1 MNSIIKTAL
10 FRNAIV
16 FLNEAI
22 YRFNLGIDNYDNKVL
37 SIVDLQMSLEL
48 AIKFTIANYRSASI
62 IFEEK
67 SVAGLSDE
75 KILSLFQDNK
85 LKVKE
90 FEKLKN
96 FLKGDSFFSSE
107 LSSEFSYMEK
117 FQNYRNKL
125 VHQNYNFSEDEDA
138 AIENDI
144 IHIIV
149 YILYRLLSN
158 DISSSDYNEY
168 LFEYIPQEEYKKL
181 LSNPKFAEEI
191 HAKFEFEY
199 GKLYMCPLCSTRSL
213 TPLKK
218 CYRCLESFDDGNFFG
233 YVKCKYCGE
242 DFVFFD
248 AGNIDCNNGFIKG
261 LCLNCEED
269 TVVYKCQKCGDYSNL
284 EAFGRKMCT
293 PEHCLWE
300 E

>member
-1 MNSIIKTAL
+1 MDSIIKTAL

-22 YRFNLGIDNYDNKVL
+22 YRFNLGIENYDNKVL

-48 AIKFTIANYRSASI
+48 AIKFTIANYRSASS
-62 IFEEK
+62 IFEDK
-67 SVAGLSDE
+67 SVVGLSE
-75 KILSLFQDNK
+75 EEILSLFLDNK

-90 FEKLKN
+90 FEQLKN
-96 FLKGDSFFSSE
+96 YLKGDRFFCTE
-107 LSSEFSYMEK
+107 FSSEFSYMEK

-125 VHQNYNFSEDEDA
+125 VHQSYNFSEDENA
-138 AIENDI
+138 AIEKDI

-158 DISSSDYNEY
+158 DVSSSDYKEY
-168 LFEYIPQEEYKKL
+168 LYEYIPQEEYQKL
-181 LSNPKFAEEI
+181 LSNAIFAAEI
-191 HAKFEFEY
+191 QSKFECEY
-199 GKLYMCPLCSTRSL
+199 GKLYLCPLCSTRSL

-218 CYRCLESFDDGNFFG
+218 CYRCLESFDDRNFFG
-233 YVKCKYCGE
+233 YVTCNYCDE
-242 DFVFFD
+242 DFVIFD

-269 TVVYKCQKCGDYSNL
+269 TIVYKCKKCGGYSNL
-284 EAFGRKMCT
+284 EAFERKKCT